1 MPQKKNYSCDTSDS
15 CSLMSVT
22 GLSACGDSSSSSS
35 SSSSTLCPDSSCP
48 SSSSL
53 CSSSLGSSSL
63 CSSSSCSTSEV
74 TYSDKTST
82 STSINTCTSSES
94 SPCSPCSSSST
105 STCESISSKKCAKL
119 VKKYTCS
126 KEELLAISDI
136 MVMLNFI
143 KNKLVA
149 VQPNVLLRQTQKY
162 TVEDNINWLESFV
175 DTLFCVLRKNE
186 AYKVI
191 KVKECKVKNDS
202 DVISDNR
209 TYLIKVKYSGK
220 KGDVCNTIPLTFQ
233 WSQLTTNYSASYNA
247 VLDLTIAEIERELK
261 AYDAESVRP
270 FLNN

>member
-1 MPQKKNYSCDTSDS
+1 MHQKKNYSCDTSDS

-22 GLSACGDSSSSSS
+22 GLSACGDSST
-35 SSSSTLCPDSSCP
+35 SSSSTLCP

-63 CSSSSCSTSEV
+63 CSSSSYSTSEV

-82 STSINTCTSSES
+82 STSTNTSTSSES
-94 SPCSPCSSSST
+94 SESSENLPSPSSS

-233 WSQLTTNYSASYNA
+233 WSQLTTNYSPSYNA

>member
-22 GLSACGDSSSSSS
+22 GLSACGDSSTSP
-35 SSSSTLCPDSSCP
+35 SSTLCPDSSCP

-82 STSINTCTSSES
+82 STSINTCTSSESSPS

-233 WSQLTTNYSASYNA
+233 WSQLTTNYSPSYNA
-247 VLDLTIAEIERELK
+247 VLDLTIAEIEKELK